1 MLNGVCISCSRYTRH
16 SLLAR
21 SFWSDT
27 LPVCTTQAYDDPLA
41 FLHMAVEGQ
50 VSFRALLYVPGS
62 LPWELSRNM
71 FGKLLQPLRISETG
85 QRKQS
90 QNVIL

>member
-1 MLNGVCISCSRYTRH
+1 MF
-16 SLLAR
+16 LL
-21 SFWSDT
+21 
-27 LPVCTTQAYDDPLA
+27 LICTVVLHVFGAAGFQAYDDPLA

-71 FGKLLQPLRISETG
+71 FGEIVQTQTLQAAEPGDREI
-85 QRKQS
+85 
-90 QNVIL
+90 